1 MDYNKKS
8 LMTNDELALNSQV
21 DFDITESVILDAT
34 GKTARRAA
42 ATALSL
48 APAFA
53 AAMPIAA
60 AASV

>member
-1 MDYNKKS
+1 
-8 LMTNDELALNSQV
+8 MTNDELALNSQV